1 MDENEEEKEEE
12 EEEMEEMEEEQ
23 EEEME
28 GVVDGEGGSSDATDE
43 KKSPRIRKPG
53 RSRSRVQQPHHRVL
67 MRNKQLFKTKEVA
80 EKRQERHTEKTVAV
94 SGALGPFSLLLQ
106 AFSID
111 IPTVLRAIQNTST
124 TSSTSPP
131 TSGTNVTPAAGN
143 AAGVQT
149 VTPGGQQEVQTRGGT
164 GNQESQQTQTSET
177 SGVSAAFQSPAS
189 TEAGVRDVTTSSQS
203 KPDQEIQEK
212 VRTSSETDSEMLREK
227 DKENTEDISGGSTLL
242 ETTVDQQ
249 NVVEV
254 NNDGASNTRQV
265 EAESAAAAPTSATA
279 PTTDRVNRKRAPV
292 IPPLPPCYTT
302 LKTFKSL
309 LMLKPQLQRIAA
321 MLNATSVDSTVGS
334 QVCLPSA
341 VRPGASSST
350 QSTNSATVSRVT
362 CDARDKS
369 CDGHV
374 ESFGNAR
381 QATERNDNV
390 PPGKRGESANKSRDN
405 EIASDEDRVVSPGGT
420 RDIHPRNVMDSK
432 REHSASAENVVLD
445 DRSSIGGTQPAK
457 EGRQISDNKTVSGQ
471 EKALEVTASNT
482 VDEQDSGLTDS
493 STQLDKNGPQKPEND
508 ETVSSR
514 AVPTETPPSSADS
527 SSQHSNNTDD
537 TLSTGFALPPEEH
550 LQLPVDD
557 KPSLG
562 QAKRSET
569 PASSSVSSLQGSNI
583 ADDTLLTGFALPPEE
598 HLQLPEGDNPSSG
611 QTKPPETPSSTSDS
625 SALSGVVS
633 DTKDKQNGTTSN
645 EGINSRSPSARAST
659 AVENNSQVP
668 PAVSG
673 ATRTYRNSYEYKLLS
688 SRFNSLFLWP
698 ALLSKIPVRF
708 TSQIGPVFVQRYP
721 PPRGGILRPSSEVA
735 EKSVTRRK
743 RKRIAKP
750 PVPANPKRKYPGLA
764 AVRMAYSTSFTTPAQ
779 QMCTVGQSSAI
790 RKEANPERQPGAN
803 PSGENEVVVA
813 ASQLVSLHE
822 ATRSLS
828 LPPAAAKSPYN
839 TRLSK
844 RKAVPVK
851 RKAIIASSASS
862 EEEEDDSIVI
872 DLESDMSEPEWQP
885 KGIRSLRNIR
895 QACAQTPIVT
905 RTRSAK
911 SVSSVNETSATAT
924 VNTDN
929 TKEVTSSQVILISS
943 DSASEPQPSLRGVQI
958 DVAGQRSSPARNQS
972 SSVTNPSPSSSSK
985 RKNPRPEKNR
995 GARWRAMLPKF
1006 NISSDDSDEQ

>member
-1 MDENEEEKEEE
+1 MFTLAI
-12 EEEMEEMEEEQ
+12 
-23 EEEME
+23 
-28 GVVDGEGGSSDATDE
+28 VDSFGQDSSPNILGCFYWNWTE
-43 KKSPRIRKPG
+43 RFFCFSP
-53 RSRSRVQQPHHRVL
+53 
-67 MRNKQLFKTKEVA
+67 
-80 EKRQERHTEKTVAV
+80 
-94 SGALGPFSLLLQ
+94 Q

-131 TSGTNVTPAAGN
+131 TSGTNVTPAAGS

-149 VTPGGQQEVQTRGGT
+149 VTPGRQQEVQTRGGT
-164 GNQESQQTQTSET
+164 GNQESQQMQTSET
-177 SGVSAAFQSPAS
+177 SVVSAAVQSPAS
-189 TEAGVRDVTTSSQS
+189 TEAGVRDDTTSSQP
-203 KPDQEIQEK
+203 KPDQEIQGK

-254 NNDGASNTRQV
+254 NNDGAKNTRQV

-279 PTTDRVNRKRAPV
+279 PTTDQVNRKRAPV

-321 MLNATSVDSTVGS
+321 MLNPTSVDSTAGS

-362 CDARDKS
+362 CDARD
-369 CDGHV
+369 DGHV

-390 PPGKRGESANKSRDN
+390 PPGKRGENVNKSRDN

-432 REHSASAENVVLD
+432 REHSASAENVVID

-457 EGRQISDNKTVSGQ
+457 ESLQISDNKTVSGQ
-471 EKALEVTASNT
+471 EKALEVTASST

-493 STQLDKNGPQKPEND
+493 STQLDKNGLQKPEND

-550 LQLPVDD
+550 LQLPVGD
-557 KPSLG
+557 K
-562 QAKRSET
+562 
-569 PASSSVSSLQGSNI
+569 
-583 ADDTLLTGFALPPEE
+583 
-598 HLQLPEGDNPSSG
+598 PSSG
-611 QTKPPETPSSTSDS
+611 QTKPPETPPSTSDS

-735 EKSVTRRK
+735 EKPVTRRK
-743 RKRIAKP
+743 RKRITKP
-750 PVPANPKRKYPGLA
+750 SVPANPKRKYPGLA

-790 RKEANPERQPGAN
+790 RKEANPERKPGAN

-862 EEEEDDSIVI
+862 SEEEDDSVVI
-872 DLESDMSEPEWQP
+872 ELESDTSEPEWQP

-911 SVSSVNETSATAT
+911 SASSVKETSATAT

-929 TKEVTSSQVILISS
+929 TNEVTPSQVILISS

-958 DVAGQRSSPARNQS
+958 DVAGQQSSPARNQS